1 MRTLILA
8 TLAASASARRSLFL
22 HDHDAQA
29 AVAAQ
34 RAVSQPQL
42 SDDQLELAL
51 KLGVDPRAVE
61 ADGSQLVTLAHKKAA
76 AGQQADGGP
85 FNAPVRVELYYEA
98 LCPGCQDFILNTLAP
113 AYADPEIAAITQLVM
128 VPYGNTRQSGD
139 NYVCQHGPDECTS
152 DVYGLCLLDKLG
164 GIGTPA
170 ATSAAF
176 DFFVCMEQNSGSP
189 ASGAGCFDANLPA
202 AGFAWADVLSCA
214 EDKAASDAVQ
224 ALGATATPDHQYVPW
239 VVVDGNQLENPDPLL
254 HIICT
259 TYTGK
264 LPAAC
269 ADSKPHMVEELS
281 AYQPRMEAEG
291 RGVCYAGQE
300 YLSEMP
306 STMRKL

>member
-1 MRTLILA
+1 MRSLILA
-8 TLAASASARRSLFL
+8 TLAASAAARRSLFS
-22 HDHDAQA
+22 HDHDVQA
-29 AVAAQ
+29 AVAAK
-34 RAVSQPQL
+34 RALGQPQL
-42 SDDQLELAL
+42 SDDQLELAK

-61 ADGSQLVTLAHKKAA
+61 ADGAQLLTLAHKKAA
-76 AGQQADGGP
+76 HQQAEGP
-85 FNAPVRVELYYEA
+85 FDAPVRVELYYEA

-113 AYADPEIAAITQLVM
+113 VYADPEIAAITQLVM

-139 NYVCQHGPDECTS
+139 SYVCQHGPDECTS

-164 GIGTPA
+164 GVGTPA

-176 DFFVCMEQNSGSP
+176 GFFVCMEQNGGSP
-189 ASGAGCFDANLPA
+189 ASAAGCFDANLPA
-202 AGFAWADVLSCA
+202 AGFGWADVLTCA

-239 VVVDGNQLENPDPLL
+239 VVVAGKQLENPDPLL

-269 ADSKPHMVEELS
+269 ADSKPRLVEELS

-291 RGVCYAGQE
+291 RGVCFAGQE
-300 YLSEMP
+300 YLTAMP
-306 STMRKL
+306 MTMRDL